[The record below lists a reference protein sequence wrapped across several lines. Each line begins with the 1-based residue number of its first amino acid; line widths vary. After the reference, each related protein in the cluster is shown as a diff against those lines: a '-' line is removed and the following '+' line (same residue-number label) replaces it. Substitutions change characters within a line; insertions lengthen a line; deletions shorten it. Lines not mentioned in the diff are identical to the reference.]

1 MTTNQLKTMLETF
14 TIKCEIAQKKLEVSY
29 RLDPNGPIGAVI
41 RSQGA
46 YEPEVSLFLMRVLR
60 DGDLFVDIGAHVG
73 YFSILAAKLVG
84 EKGQVISFE
93 PEDINFEHLKSN
105 MALNNLYNITLFQRP
120 VTEKIEMRTFYI
132 NSDGDGG
139 HALWDPG
146 LFPGNERSKAKPQ
159 PRNVETITLDA
170 VLSDKVVKKQ
180 PKIIK
185 IDTEGAEKNVLEGAR
200 DMLEKRRVPFV
211 ICELHEFGLREMGAS
226 QDGLRS
232 FMRDY
237 GYETFLLPPTG
248 GFPKLIPYGVQIQSK
263 VFLNI
268 LFSQTEWLSAFWPVE
283 FVDHNKFG

>member
-1 MTTNQLKTMLETF
+1 MF
-14 TIKCEIAQKKLEVSY
+14 TINCEIEEKTFAVSY
-29 RLDPNGPIGAVI
+29 KLDPNGPIGAVI
-41 RSQGA
+41 RSQGS

-60 DGDLFVDIGAHVG
+60 DGDFFVDIGAHVG

-84 EKGQVISFE
+84 KKGQVVSFE
-93 PEDINFEHLKSN
+93 PEDNNFEHLQSN
-105 MALNNLYNITLFQRP
+105 IALNDLSNITLFQRP
-120 VTEKIEMRTFYI
+120 VTEKTEMRTFYI

-170 VLSDKVVKKQ
+170 VLSDKVVKNF

-200 DMLEKRRVPFV
+200 VILQEGRVPFV
-211 ICELHEFGLREMGAS
+211 ICELHEFGLRQFGTS
-226 QDGLRS
+226 QEGLRS

-248 GFPKLIPYGVQIQSK
+248 GFPKLIPYGVQIESK
-263 VFLNI
+263 IFLNI
-268 LFSQTEWLSAFWPVE
+268 LFSQTEWLSPYWPVE
-283 FVDHNKFG
+283 FVDPNKLA